1 MTHPSAPRKDVPP
14 MSLALRR
21 NQMFALVLLAIFT
34 LIVVGLVAFSTIA
47 HINLWHFF
55 STFNFKPNMIYP
67 NG

>member
-1 MTHPSAPRKDVPP
+1 

-21 NQMFALVLLAIFT
+21 NQMFALLLLAMLT

-55 STFNFKPNMIYP
+55 STFNFKPNVMYP
-67 NG
+67 GG

>member
-1 MTHPSAPRKDVPP
+1 
-14 MSLALRR
+14 MSLALRK
-21 NQMFALVLLAIFT
+21 NQMFALVLLAMLT

-67 NG
+67 GG